1 MWRVSNE
8 FHVKSSVVI
17 SYVHFFPTFFC
28 SISRLLSFYMSA
40 TRVWPCWPQTFYF
53 RKLNWPENLHDRH
66 EKKRWNVGKKCVI
79 PIGDLCARRTRPPP
93 PLCNVYKPFSSHSA
107 DCSTLH
113 LLWGCFWKDHVYQ
126 TISYR
131 SFESNFTLH
140 ASARG
145 MEPTIAYYCEH

>member
-1 MWRVSNE
+1 MNFMWNHPSLFRTC
-8 FHVKSSVVI
+8 I
-17 SYVHFFPTFFC
+17 FFQLFFVLFLVYC
-28 SISRLLSFYMSA
+28 RSTCLLQA